1 MTERG
6 MFRKNSNQIDEDMT
20 NQEAARNK
28 LEKILNLCFKP
39 QHVYSVWD
47 WEIYEGDTMIAIA
60 EYRRR
65 FVNFG
70 KYPDFQFSKK
80 KFDTMKLKAETENV
94 NAYMVVEFNDGLKY
108 FVIEGKPE
116 TQIMQRRGEVRTEE
130 VVVIPNVQF
139 KDVNQ
144 LEKNL

>member
-1 MTERG
+1 MTEKG

-80 KFDTMKLKAETENV
+80 KFDTMKLKAETEDV

-108 FVIEGKPE
+108 FVIEGNPD
-116 TQIMQRRGEVRTEE
+116 TQVMQRRGEVRTEE

-144 LEKNL
+144 LESNL

>member
-1 MTERG
+1 MTEKG
-6 MFRKNSNQIDEDMT
+6 MFRKDSKQIEVDMG

-80 KFDTMKLKAETENV
+80 KFDTMKLKAEEEQV
-94 NAYMVVEFNDGLKY
+94 KAYMVVEFNDGLKY
-108 FVIEGKPE
+108 FEINGDPD
-116 TQIMQRRGEVRTEE
+116 TQIMQRRGESRTES
-130 VVVIPNVQF
+130 VVIINNDQF
-139 KDVNQ
+139 KSIDKWENS
-144 LEKNL
+144 L

>member
-1 MTERG
+1 MTEKG

-47 WEIYEGDTMIAIA
+47 WEIYEGDAMIAIA

-80 KFDTMKLKAETENV
+80 KFDTMKLKAETEDV

-108 FVIEGKPE
+108 FVIEGEPD

-130 VVVIPNVQF
+130 VVVIPNEQF
-139 KDVNQ
+139 KDVKE
-144 LEKNL
+144 LENNL

>member
-80 KFDTMKLKAETENV
+80 KFDTMKLKAETEDV

-144 LEKNL
+144 LERSL